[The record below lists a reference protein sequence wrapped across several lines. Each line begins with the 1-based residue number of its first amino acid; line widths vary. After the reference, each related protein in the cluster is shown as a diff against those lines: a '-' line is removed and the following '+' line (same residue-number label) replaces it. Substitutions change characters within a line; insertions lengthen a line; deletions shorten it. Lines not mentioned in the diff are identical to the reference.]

1 MSSMLGTRNTYFSI
15 AFKDKP
21 RHLYAFVTNCL
32 YHTLIVYRPLGQKG
46 LRGQCYHPSTIESHK
61 QHHQRTH
68 GSLTVPSFLLCCC
81 DIKISLWF
89 LQQYYCLSAYP
100 QRPNHFLHLCHK
112 PQHDYSQ
119 RIYPH
124 QSFLTENDSQMF
136 TSLSH
141 LF

>member
-32 YHTLIVYRPLGQKG
+32 YHTLIVSRALGQKR
-46 LRGQCYHPSTIESHK
+46 LRGQCYHPSTLESHK
-61 QHHQRTH
+61 QRHQRTH
-68 GSLTVPSFLLCCC
+68 GSLAVPSFLLCCC

-100 QRPNHFLHLCHK
+100 QRPNHFLHYVTDHNMTT
-112 PQHDYSQ
+112 PNESIPTNPFSQ
-119 RIYPH
+119 KMIPRCLPP
-124 QSFLTENDSQMF
+124 
-136 TSLSH
+136 
-141 LF
+141 